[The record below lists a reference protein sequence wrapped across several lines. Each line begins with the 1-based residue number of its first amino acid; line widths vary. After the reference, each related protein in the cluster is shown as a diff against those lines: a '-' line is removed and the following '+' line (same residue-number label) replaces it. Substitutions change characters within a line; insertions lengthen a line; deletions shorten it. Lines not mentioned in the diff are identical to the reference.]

1 MIIKKLKGKSLIETL
16 FKIGFRRKEKGLR
29 MLYFINRKE
38 ISKIGVCV
46 AKKKIRGSV
55 ERNVI
60 KRRIRIAYKKYR
72 KNIEYL
78 QIKLIIFFFGDTKKI
93 PSLKKLNLLMKKL
106 LYSNWMVTHV
116 SKIKS

>member
-1 MIIKKLKGKSLIETL
+1 MIEIL
-16 FKIGFRRKEKGLR
+16 FNIGFRRKEKGLR
-29 MLYFINRKE
+29 MLYIITRKG

-60 KRRIRIAYKKYR
+60 KRRIRTAYKSYR

-78 QIKLIIFFFGDTKKI
+78 QIKLLIFFFWDTKKI
-93 PSLKKLNLLMKKL
+93 PSLKKLKILMKKIL
-106 LYSNWMVTHV
+106 NRNWMATKV
-116 SKIKS
+116 STIKSYMP